1 MAIRFF
7 LGINIAAAAGSEA
20 EAKGLLR
27 QFFSHTSWGKKE
39 GAYKQEP
46 ERGTEG
52 IRWDPNKE

>member
-1 MAIRFF
+1 MAWKTY
-7 LGINIAAAAGSEA
+7 LTP
-20 EAKGLLR
+20 KGLLR

-39 GAYKQEP
+39 GAYEQEP